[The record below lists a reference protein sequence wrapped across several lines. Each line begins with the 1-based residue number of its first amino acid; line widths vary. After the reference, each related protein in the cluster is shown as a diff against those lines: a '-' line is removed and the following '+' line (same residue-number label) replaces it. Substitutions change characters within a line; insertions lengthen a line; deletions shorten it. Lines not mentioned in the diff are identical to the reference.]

1 MYDDII
7 RDNIVIYIFY
17 DDHDMSSSYHSNIV
31 KINTN
36 FLWAL

>member
-1 MYDDII
+1 MCDDII
-7 RDNIVIYIFY
+7 RDNIVMYIFD
-17 DDHDMSSSYHSNIV
+17 DDHDMCSSYDFNIV